1 MHLRDEKMHFSIR
14 KMHFSDQKVHFSG
27 EKTPFFG
34 RSLWDMWVKNPDVH
48 KYVHWIYVEH
58 RSFPVAWRYFHST
71 TTTTTTV
78 LNHVQIRSD
87 QIRSDQIINDVVGG
101 GLHGP
106 AYPPES

>member
-1 MHLRDEKMHFSIR
+1 MHLRGEKVHFLIR
-14 KMHFSDQKVHFSG
+14 KPHFLDQKVHFLVQKLQFS
-27 EKTPFFG
+27 G

-71 TTTTTTV
+71 TTTTTTTV
-78 LNHVQIRSD
+78 LNVQIRSD

-101 GLHGP
+101 GLHEP